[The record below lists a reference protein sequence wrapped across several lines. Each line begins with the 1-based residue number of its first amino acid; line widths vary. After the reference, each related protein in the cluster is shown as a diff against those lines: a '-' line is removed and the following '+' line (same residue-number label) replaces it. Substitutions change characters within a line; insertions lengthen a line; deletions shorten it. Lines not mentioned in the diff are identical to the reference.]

1 MVVLCS
7 AASDSCD
14 PMDCSPSG
22 SSVHGI
28 SQQKYW
34 SWLPFPS
41 PGDLPDPGI
50 KPASLVSSAL
60 ADRFFTTRPSGK
72 ESRPNRKA
80 EGEGIAGCYDSI
92 TKDVEAVVCRQVR
105 IPDLDRR
112 LSHKGCFLL
121 LLF

>member
-1 MVVLCS
+1 M
-7 AASDSCD
+7 
-14 PMDCSPSG
+14 
-22 SSVHGI
+22 
-28 SQQKYW
+28 
-34 SWLPFPS
+34 
-41 PGDLPDPGI
+41 
-50 KPASLVSSAL
+50 SLVSPAL

>member
-7 AASDSCD
+7 AVSDSCD

-41 PGDLPDPGI
+41 PGDLPDQGI
-50 KPASLVSSAL
+50 KPMSLVSPAL
-60 ADRFFTTRPSGK
+60 ADRFFAPGPSGK
-72 ESRPNRKA
+72 ESRLNRKA
-80 EGEGIAGCYDSI
+80 EGEGIAGCCGSI
-92 TKDVEAVVCRQVR
+92 TKDVEALICRQVR
-105 IPDLDRR
+105 SPDLDRR
-112 LSHKGCFLL
+112 SSHKCCFLL

>member
-1 MVVLCS
+1 MLCS

-34 SWLPFPS
+34 SWLPFLS

-50 KPASLVSSAL
+50 KPASLVSPAL

>member
-7 AASDSCD
+7 AESDSCD

-50 KPASLVSSAL
+50 KPASLVSPAL
-60 ADRFFTTRPSGK
+60 TGMFFTTRPSGK